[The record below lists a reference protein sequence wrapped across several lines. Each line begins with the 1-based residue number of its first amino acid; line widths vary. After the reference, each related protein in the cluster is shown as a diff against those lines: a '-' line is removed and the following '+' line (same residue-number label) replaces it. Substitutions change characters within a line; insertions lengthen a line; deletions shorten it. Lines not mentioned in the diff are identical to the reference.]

1 VRDSYAIRR
10 QTLLSAVP
18 YFTTMPAA
26 LAVAESLE
34 VLAAGDVADVRSLQ
48 EWHGPRSTHR
58 T

>member
-1 VRDSYAIRR
+1 
-10 QTLLSAVP
+10 
-18 YFTTMPAA
+18 MPAA

-48 EWHGPRSTHR
+48 EWHGPRSAHR